1 MKPFLKWTGLVIG
14 VGIGA
19 ALAARAVQAGR
30 TRLKQAIGRAESIA
44 NHTRAALEETEAA
57 LHQARTAI

>member
-1 MKPFLKWTGLVIG
+1 MKSFLKWTGLIIG

-19 ALAARAVQAGR
+19 AFAARAVQAGR
-30 TRLKQAIGRAESIA
+30 ARLRQAIGRAETIA
-44 NHTRAALEETEAA
+44 DHTRAALEETEAA